1 MKKLLVIAILAAAVV
16 GACGGKNKKANGP
29 DTKSGSGA
37 AGGSGYGAAAGSGSA
52 TPDPASGGY

>member
-16 GACGGKNKKANGP
+16 GACGGKNKKTNGP

-37 AGGSGYGAAAGSGSA
+37 TGGSGYGGAGSGSA
-52 TPDPASGGY
+52 TPEPAAGGY